1 MSYSASINLLP
12 VSFDS
17 AFAKDALS
25 LSSNSAIRFNT
36 ELRCA
41 LVVFDQGPVS
51 NAKRAD
57 LIAISTSLLVAS
69 WATSTIEPSA
79 GWMMFLV
86 SAPEDLRRLPFMNRS
101 IMVFYSR
108 RNTKA
113 QRTLLPRAGSK

>member
-51 NAKRAD
+51 NAKWAD

-69 WATSTIEPSA
+69 
-79 GWMMFLV
+79 
-86 SAPEDLRRLPFMNRS
+86 
-101 IMVFYSR
+101 
-108 RNTKA
+108 
-113 QRTLLPRAGSK
+113 